1 MSVLKIS
8 ARELDPAVSYNRP
21 LQTFAIGS
29 QKEEKVLFLASTLQE
44 EVIKGTTEQQKK
56 NIRKLKKLL
65 RGFAAVA
72 VVGMKTSPKAFAA
85 TTPALGTGAAITPAV
100 VMQWGLTLALI
111 SVSVGVALAMIM
123 LSVAGI
129 YRMFRKRDIATEWS
143 TDVIKGLV
151 QVLIAV
157 PTVYLLF
164 YLAQLVFKNLP
175 VLNGLF

>member
-1 MSVLKIS
+1 MTVLTVS
-8 ARELDPAVSYNRP
+8 ARGLDPAVSYNRP
-21 LQTFAIGS
+21 FQKFDMGS
-29 QKEEKVLFLASTLQE
+29 ITEERVLFLASTLKE
-44 EVIKGTTEQQKK
+44 EVIKGTTEQQLK
-56 NIRKLKKLL
+56 NVKKLKKLL

-72 VVGMKTSPKAFAA
+72 AVGLKTAPKAFAA
-85 TTPALGTGAAITPAV
+85 PPALAAGGTAITPAV

-175 VLNGLF
+175 MLSGLF

>member
-1 MSVLKIS
+1 MKINIKS
-8 ARELDPAVSYNRP
+8 KELVPGVTYSRP
-21 LQTFAIGS
+21 YMTVNT
-29 QKEEKVLFLASTLQE
+29 EDRVLFLADILQK
-44 EVIKGTTEQQKK
+44 EVIVGTVEQQLKRAK
-56 NIRKLKKLL
+56 KLKKLL
-65 RGFAAVA
+65 KGFVT
-72 VVGMKTSPKAFAA
+72 VVGVGLKMTPKAFAA
-85 TTPALGTGAAITPAV
+85 TTPAITTGATAITPAV